1 MSAKL
6 KAEWQRLRD
15 VDWRELD
22 LREAGRWPL
31 SLQAICC
38 TLALV
43 LLFWA
48 VYHFLAAPK
57 MARFE
62 QARAQE
68 RTLLQQYES
77 KAYQAANLPAMRG
90 QMTTLE
96 SRMAELLEMLPTGA
110 EVPTLLDNISDTALE
125 NQLAIDF
132 IRLRSPVV
140 QEFYIEQPFDIQV
153 RGDYHRIAAFLSGVA
168 GLPRI
173 VTLHDFTLVPVEGQ
187 DTLQLSMLAK
197 TYNHREPSA
206 ETPGEAS
213 P

>member
-1 MSAKL
+1 MSGKL
-6 KAEWQRLRD
+6 KAEWQRLRG

-22 LREAGRWPL
+22 LREAGRWPV

-38 TLALV
+38 VLMLV
-43 LLFWA
+43 LLFWGM
-48 VYHFLAAPK
+48 YHFVAAPK

-62 QARAQE
+62 QAREQE
-68 RTLLQQYES
+68 QTLLRQYES

-90 QMTTLE
+90 QMATLE

-110 EVPTLLDNISDTALE
+110 EVPSLLDNISDTALE
-125 NQLAIDF
+125 NQLSIDF
-132 IRLRSPVV
+132 IRLRSPVM

-187 DTLQLSMLAK
+187 DTLRLSMLAK
-197 TYNHREPSA
+197 TYNHREPAA
-206 ETPGEAS
+206 EAAGGKAP
-213 P
+213 

>member
-1 MSAKL
+1 MNVKL
-6 KAEWQRLRD
+6 KAEWQRLRN

-22 LREAGRWPL
+22 LREAGRWPV

-38 TLALV
+38 VLV
-43 LLFWA
+43 LAALFWG

-57 MARFE
+57 MVRLE
-62 QARAQE
+62 QAHEQQ

-77 KAYQAANLPAMRG
+77 KAYQAANLPAMRA
-90 QMTTLE
+90 QMATLE
-96 SRMAELLEMLPTGA
+96 SRMAALLEMLPTGA
-110 EVPTLLDNISDTALE
+110 EVPSLLDNISETALK
-125 NQLAIDF
+125 NQLSIDF

-153 RGDYHRIAAFLSGVA
+153 QGDYHRIAAFLSGVA

-187 DTLQLSMLAK
+187 DALQLSMLAK
-197 TYNHREPSA
+197 TYNHRDPSV
-206 ETPGEAS
+206 EAS
-213 P
+213 RKASP